1 VTRLVVAGHSVGA
14 ALALATAARL
24 KPDALVLLAP
34 FWWPLPWWQRLVGPV
49 LRVFLPPGFRVFDRM
64 DPQDPAVRASLEGF
78 MPGVDLDDPAAVA
91 GLRRFVVPLS
101 ALEQLFRVSALA
113 GAAVPSVRVPVLVVQ
128 GTGDTVSRPDRTRRL
143 ASMLPT
149 PPTSLEVEAAHD
161 LLTEASP
168 ARDEVLAA
176 VLAFATEVTRPGP
189 FERMVAAHEAHP
201 RP

>member
-1 VTRLVVAGHSVGA
+1 
-14 ALALATAARL
+14 
-24 KPDALVLLAP
+24 
-34 FWWPLPWWQRLVGPV
+34 
-49 LRVFLPPGFRVFDRM
+49 
-64 DPQDPAVRASLEGF
+64 
-78 MPGVDLDDPAAVA
+78 
-91 GLRRFVVPLS
+91 
-101 ALEQLFRVSALA
+101 
-113 GAAVPSVRVPVLVVQ
+113 VPVLVVQ